1 MTEHKTEEK
10 EMSFLGHVGE
20 LRGHLIRSII
30 AISIGALLIGFN
42 IKWVTDVILL
52 GPTKPNFPTFEAVN
66 YVSRLVLGHDTIT
79 LPAHFPIQV
88 RRLFDQFNVMMWA
101 SIVGGLIIAF
111 PYVVWEFWRFISPGL
126 HENERKNS
134 IFIIN
139 STWFMFVLGALSGY
153 FLVMPFVINFGYF
166 FSLSDSI
173 RVDIDLSSYITIFLQ
188 IVLGMAIIFLF
199 PIVVYILTS
208 IGILTPQFLKT
219 YRRHAIVVIMV
230 VAAIITPADV
240 LSMLAAAF
248 PLIMLYEISI
258 LMSVYVSKRV
268 AKREKLEAAKRQN
281 EELPKIEN

>member
-1 MTEHKTEEK
+1 MKEKSEK

-30 AISIGALLIGFN
+30 AITIAALIVGFN

-52 GPTKPNFPTFEAVN
+52 GPTKPDFPTFRAVN
-66 YVSRLVLGHDTIT
+66 YFSRLVLGHDSIT
-79 LPAHFPIQV
+79 LPNHFPLQV

-134 IFIIN
+134 VFIIN

-153 FLVMPFVINFGYF
+153 YFVMPFVINFGYF
-166 FSLSDSI
+166 FSLSDAI
-173 RVDIDLSSYITIFLQ
+173 RVDIDLSSYIRIFLQ
-188 IVLGMAIIFLF
+188 VVLGMAVIFLF
-199 PIVVYILTS
+199 PIIVYILTS
-208 IGILTPQFLKT
+208 IGILTPKFLIK

-248 PLIMLYEISI
+248 PLLILYEISI
-258 LMSVYVSKRV
+258 LMSKRV
-268 AKREKLEAAKRQN
+268 NKRMEKQKKQTPQPTEN
-281 EELPKIEN
+281 HPKIEN